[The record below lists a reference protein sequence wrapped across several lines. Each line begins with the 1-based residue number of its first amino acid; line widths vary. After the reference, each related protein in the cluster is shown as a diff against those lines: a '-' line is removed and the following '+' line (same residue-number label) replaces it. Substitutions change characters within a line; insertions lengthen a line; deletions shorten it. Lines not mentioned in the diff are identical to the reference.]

1 MVVMVVTEKAPEG
14 LNIKQL
20 VHGSIAWLD
29 VEGPTLA
36 EMEYLRTTFDF
47 HPLALDD
54 CMSRSQMPKVD
65 DYDNHLFLVL
75 HFPRFEKEA
84 RLTVPTQ
91 VSVFVGGDYV
101 VTVHRGEL
109 RPLLKLFS
117 DCTSSD
123 DVRTANM
130 EHGTGYLLYCILDGL
145 VDYCLPI
152 LNKLIDLVDNLE
164 ARVLDTGTKRLVGD
178 LSVAKR
184 DILAYRR
191 IARPQIEALELLEK
205 KEYIFLKLDPDVY
218 FGDLADHMRRIS
230 LELEDLKEVV
240 ESLQNTH
247 VSITTHRT
255 NEVMRTLTIIATIML
270 PLTVVSGIYGMNVEL
285 PAGNSPF
292 SFLIVLGVMAAI
304 AGGMLVLFRLRRWF

>member
-1 MVVMVVTEKAPEG
+1 MT
-14 LNIKQL
+14 IIY
-20 VHGSIAWLD
+20 SWCS
-29 VEGPTLA
+29 T
-36 EMEYLRTTFDF
+36 
-47 HPLALDD
+47 
-54 CMSRSQMPKVD
+54 SRAST
-65 DYDNHLFLVL
+65 
-75 HFPRFEKEA
+75 KEA